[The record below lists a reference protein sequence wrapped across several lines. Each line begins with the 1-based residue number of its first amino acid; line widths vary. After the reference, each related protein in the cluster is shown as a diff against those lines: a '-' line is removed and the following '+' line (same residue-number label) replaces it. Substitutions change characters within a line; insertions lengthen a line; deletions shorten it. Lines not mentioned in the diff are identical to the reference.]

1 MGIKEGNGRRGW
13 CDGTFAEHYTK
24 QRTIRGEQG
33 RINSLVIAIIFILI
47 SVSAGSAQR
56 ISMGIERPELRGP
69 GGTHAIEEPI
79 DGVAIETPIRL
90 PIDRV
95 SIPLYKKPVVPV
107 PPEQDPWDGQ
117 EVDDDPAD
125 PAKKP
130 EVEKFHWKPAVRQ
143 SLVFLGIQHGARM
156 FQEKTTRQLEGPFF
170 KDWGRAVRNLRGW
183 RDGDNTVINYVA
195 HPLQGGLTGR
205 IFVNNSDNASR
216 QEFGLSKGYWK
227 SRAKAL
233 VWSAAWST
241 QFEIGPI
248 SEASIGN
255 VGFPRKDGSRST
267 GYVDYVITPTV
278 GTGVLVGEDAIDK
291 YVLKNWLER
300 KSDGRL
306 TTKVKI
312 FRSLLTPTTSFA
324 NILRGKYPWKRYD
337 R

>member
-1 MGIKEGNGRRGW
+1 MKFE
-13 CDGTFAEHYTK
+13 
-24 QRTIRGEQG
+24 
-33 RINSLVIAIIFILI
+33 INRMNPLAVVVILVLI
-47 SVSAGSAQR
+47 SVTAGFAQD
-56 ISMGIERPELRGP
+56 SSVGASGAELHVTDGAAR
-69 GGTHAIEEPI
+69 EKEPTNAPA
-79 DGVAIETPIRL
+79 V
-90 PIDRV
+90 DRTV
-95 SIPLYKKPVVPV
+95 HLRARSLDNPFIKKPDLEVPERDLKLA
-107 PPEQDPWDGQ
+107 PEEYEDDEDPSL
-117 EVDDDPAD
+117 
-125 PAKKP
+125 KP
-130 EVEKFHWKPAVRQ
+130 EEEKFHWRPAIRQ
-143 SLVFLGIQHGARM
+143 SMDFLGIQHGARM
-156 FQEKTTRQLEGPFF
+156 LQVKTTRQLEGPFF

-227 SRAKAL
+227 SRAKAF

-241 QFEIGPI
+241 QIEIGPL

-291 YVLKNWLER
+291 YVLKGWIER
-300 KSDGRL
+300 KAGGRA
-306 TTKVKI
+306 TAKVKLL
-312 FRSLLTPTTSFA
+312 RSLLTPTTSFA